1 MTIRNKHKL
10 NEVSAELMRRA
21 AKKQREV
28 LQDEQTL
35 KSISAWQYLKKL
47 KRADDFDAY
56 AVQIANAINN
66 GNIGSSN
73 DPEVGEQVSKQSTT
87 PNHVDLNS
95 VSVIARK
102 KQIKEIRKRIGGAMQ
117 RYEEPIVPHF
127 NDENVRRK
135 GVYSIIYRSSLDDDI
150 ASIWVDAYSISN
162 AISEALHDFWDI
174 KEIIDVIYN
183 GKNDNYPTEHT
194 FDVGDSPKVINL
206 DDYASVRDAAP
217 DIISTMTD
225 GEFNNLDEIIA
236 DKNDD
241 ETTERCVDG
250 NMYEG
255 VDNEN
260 NKWKGRKASYREI
273 LNSGNYRSNSDY
285 DIEIVT
291 DIDINESNLDK
302 RIRGRFNYD
311 AFKET
316 LKRGIVHFVYIKKD
330 GTERQAFGTINGNI
344 LKANGISA
352 AANNRIKNPS
362 NNVIVYYDM
371 TSKAWR
377 SCLKN
382 NVTMIYD
389 ESYKRL

>member
-1 MTIRNKHKL
+1 MNIRNKHKL

-28 LQDEQTL
+28 LKDEQTL
-35 KSISAWQYLKKL
+35 KSITAWQYLKKL

-66 GNIGSSN
+66 GNVGTPN
-73 DPEVGEQVSKQSTT
+73 DPEIDEKVSKQSTA
-87 PNHVDLNS
+87 PVHVDLNS

-102 KQIKEIRKRIGGAMQ
+102 RQIKDIRKRIGGAMQ
-117 RYEEPIVPHF
+117 RNEAPIVPQF
-127 NDENVRRK
+127 DDENLRRR

-150 ASIWVDAYSISN
+150 ASVWVDAYSISN

-183 GKNDNYPTEHT
+183 GKNDNYQSDQT

-225 GEFNNLDEIIA
+225 GDFNSLDEIIA

-241 ETTERCVDG
+241 KTTENCADG

-260 NKWKGRKASYREI
+260 NKWKGRKASYREV
-273 LNSGNYRSNSDY
+273 LNSGDYRSSSDY

-291 DIDINESNLDK
+291 EININESNLDK
-302 RIRGRFNYD
+302 RVRGRFNYE

-316 LKRGIVHFVYIKKD
+316 LKRGIVHFTYIKKD
-330 GTERQAFGTINGNI
+330 GSERQAFGTVNNNI
-344 LKANGISA
+344 LKANRITGSID
-352 AANNRIKNPS
+352 NRIKNPS
-362 NNVIVYYDM
+362 KNVIVYYDM

-377 SCLKN
+377 SCLKT

-389 ESYKRL
+389 ESHNG

>member
-1 MTIRNKHKL
+1 M
-10 NEVSAELMRRA
+10 
-21 AKKQREV
+21 
-28 LQDEQTL
+28 
-35 KSISAWQYLKKL
+35 KKL

-73 DPEVGEQVSKQSTT
+73 DPEVDEKVSKKSTT

-117 RYEEPIVPHF
+117 RHEDPIVPHF

-241 ETTERCVDG
+241 DTTERCADG

-291 DIDINESNLDK
+291 NIDINESNLDK

-330 GTERQAFGTINGNI
+330 GTERQAFGTVNGNI
-344 LKANGISA
+344 LKANKISA
-352 AANNRIKNPS
+352 ADNNRIKNPS

-377 SCLKN
+377 SCLKT

-389 ESYKRL
+389 ESYNR